1 MRIERKIIKK
11 IEDINKG
18 DILTVLNF
26 KDLMK
31 MKEDPDY
38 GRGFSTFANV
48 FMPNIIPSMAMLSG
62 EKVSISFI
70 DHKASIIRIKDIES
84 GELNRFNWSIKYF
97 KEYSP

>member
-18 DILTVLNF
+18 DILTVLDR

-38 GRGFSTFANV
+38 GRDFSNVVKV
-48 FMPNIIPSMAMLSG
+48 FMPLIAPGMVMLCGKKIS
-62 EKVSISFI
+62 VRSIN
-70 DHKASIIRIKDIES
+70 HKESIIRVKDIES
-84 GELNRFNWSIKYF
+84 GKSNSFNWSIKYF
-97 KEYSP
+97 KEYSQ

>member
-18 DILTVLNF
+18 DILTVLDR

-38 GRGFSTFANV
+38 GRDFSTFANI
-48 FMPNIIPSMAMLSG
+48 FMPNIIPSMTMLSG
-62 EKVSISFI
+62 KKVSISFI
-70 DHKASIIRIKDIES
+70 DHESSIIRVKDVES

>member
-1 MRIERKIIKK
+1 MRIEKKIIKR
-11 IEDINKG
+11 IDDINKG

-31 MKEDPDY
+31 MK
-38 GRGFSTFANV
+38 V
-48 FMPNIIPSMAMLSG
+48 MPNIIPSMAMLSG
-62 EKVSISFI
+62 KKVSISFI
-70 DHKASIIRIKDIES
+70 DHEASIIRIKDIES

>member
-1 MRIERKIIKK
+1 MKIERKTIKR
-11 IEDINKG
+11 INDINKG

-38 GRGFSTFANV
+38 GRDFSTFANI
-48 FMPNIIPSMAMLSG
+48 FMPLIALGMVMLCG
-62 EKVSISFI
+62 KKVSISSI
-70 DHKASIIRIKDIES
+70 DYESYIIRVKDIES
-84 GELNRFNWSIKYF
+84 GESNGSNWSIKYF

>member
-38 GRGFSTFANV
+38 RRDFSTFANI
-48 FMPNIIPSMAMLSG
+48 FMPLIALGMVMLCGKKIS
-62 EKVSISFI
+62 VRSIN
-70 DHKASIIRIKDIES
+70 HKESIIRVKDIES
-84 GELNRFNWSIKYF
+84 GKSNSFNWSIKYF

>member
-18 DILTVLNF
+18 DILTVLNR

-31 MKEDPDY
+31 MVEHPDY
-38 GRGFSTFANV
+38 GKSFYNFVKV

-62 EKVSISFI
+62 KKVSISFI
-70 DHKASIIRIKDIES
+70 DHEAFIIRIKDIES

>member
-38 GRGFSTFANV
+38 RRDFSTFANV

-70 DHKASIIRIKDIES
+70 DHEASIIRVRDAES
-84 GELNRFNWSIKYF
+84 GELNPFNWSIKYF